1 MKKIISIPAFLL
13 FSFFAFSEGS
23 LNQKKFISGNL
34 LDKTE
39 SVKQASG
46 QESVLLSKLAL
57 DFVIENKE
65 VLGNDR
71 DLDALAVS
79 GILALPSDY
88 MNSASEDEKRVICEY
103 FYSIFNLFDNI
114 NVKIAI
120 LNRLT
125 VFHFSDD
132 RFAVLLNEFLKKTEI
147 IKEKDPLTKSIIST
161 LGYIGN
167 EDSFVILYILYSDPS
182 WSSYRDELKKS
193 VSMLLEQSIPQV
205 ISIIQNGTANDG
217 RLLFDLTIEN
227 EKLSNKIV
235 AEISENII
243 SRTINLYETSLSTG
257 NELAELQFDAYT
269 VLTKLKWTR
278 AAGTAMKF
286 FVCAKK
292 EYEEGSFPEENFLE
306 VIKNLPVI
314 DPLDSVQSFCSYISE
329 CNSIMEKSLTDR
341 NVKKPSDK
349 VMLALISALGAIG
362 DKNAFDTLLAVTYYT
377 YPDNVIT
384 QARDALASLKW

>member
-1 MKKIISIPAFLL
+1 MKKTLVILPFFLIS
-13 FSFFAFSEGS
+13 FSIFSEGS

-46 QESVLLSKLAL
+46 QESILLSKMAL
-57 DFVIENKE
+57 DFVIENKDI
-65 VLGNDR
+65 LGNDR
-71 DLDALAVS
+71 DLDTLAVS
-79 GILALPSDY
+79 GVLALPSDY
-88 MNSASEDEKRVICEY
+88 MNSASIEEKTLIAEC
-103 FYSIFNLFDNI
+103 FYQIYNLFENI
-114 NVKIAI
+114 NVKTAI

-132 RFAVLLNEFLKKTEI
+132 RFASLLNDYLKKTEI
-147 IKEKDPLTKSIIST
+147 IREKDPLTKSIIST

-167 EDSFVILYILYSDPS
+167 DDSFVILYIMYSDS
-182 WSSYRDELKKS
+182 AWSGYKEELNKS
-193 VSMLLEQSIPQV
+193 ITMLFEQSIPQAL
-205 ISIIQNGTANDG
+205 SIIQSGSYTDG
-217 RLLFDLTIEN
+217 RLLFDLAIKN

-235 AEISENII
+235 AEISENVI
-243 SRTINLYETSLSTG
+243 SRTINLYESSLSTG
-257 NELAELQFDAYT
+257 NEISQLQYDAYT

-292 EYEEGSFPEENFLE
+292 EYEEGSFPEDNFVK

-314 DPLDSVQSFCSYISE
+314 DPLDSVQSFCSYIAE
-329 CNSIMEKSLTDR
+329 CNAIMEKSLTEKD
-341 NVKKPSDK
+341 VKKPSDK

-377 YPDNVIT
+377 YSETVIT